1 MFESRDS
8 YYLSFE
14 LAAGGELFDR
24 IIEKGGK
31 FTEADAINVM
41 RYASRL
47 HWSSCCLLTSA

>member
-41 RYASRL
+41 RYTSRL
-47 HWSSCCLLTSA
+47 LWSSCCLLTSA

>member
-41 RYASRL
+41 RYTSRL
-47 HWSSCCLLTSA
+47 LWSSCCLLTST